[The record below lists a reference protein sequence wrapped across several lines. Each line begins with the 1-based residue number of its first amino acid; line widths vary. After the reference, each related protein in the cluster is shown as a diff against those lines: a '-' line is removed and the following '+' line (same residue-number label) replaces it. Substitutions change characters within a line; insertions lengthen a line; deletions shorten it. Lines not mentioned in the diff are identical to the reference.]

1 MRSGRY
7 LIFVFLLFLLI
18 VPHSSSEEN
27 NLQRIIQ
34 QAKEFKK
41 TGQVYFN
48 FEKIDLKL
56 LTYFISGLTGK
67 NIVLSAEVKGQIS
80 LLFPEPVSIDD
91 AWNIYTSILK
101 SRNYI
106 LVNKGSF
113 YEVIPSGFSRNITP
127 PVKPD
132 LEESEDMITYVYKFK
147 NADVTQALNVLRG
160 LKSPKGLIFSY
171 NPANIVIITDSQ
183 SNVRNLKQV
192 ISLIDTPTEG
202 MEIKVYKLRYSSSS
216 EITSALTSLFSDLAK
231 KGVQLKAYNLKS
243 QNAVVVK
250 APSYVFKEIQEIITI
265 LDQPTPHPTYRKFW
279 TIYLKNSKAEDI
291 ANVLNKLLENIRLVS
306 LKDEKKTGKTQI
318 KNLKTYTRQSTSQKA
333 DRPKVVADKASNAI
347 IIYANKTEYDAI
359 KDLVQNLDKQKKQV
373 LVTAL
378 ITEVSEQA
386 LKEIGVRWQVFG
398 SQGGAAFRGG
408 ISKEGFY
415 NILGSSN
422 FVAGVLSSSGENI
435 QVGGN
440 VLFFPDLLF
449 LFSLL
454 ERGTGFNIV
463 SSPKILTMDNI
474 EASINV
480 SQVTPFAQ
488 SVKFDVNGNPI
499 INYDYKEVGLIL
511 KVIPHISGENIVM
524 EIHQEVNE
532 VIGYEKPQIGEI
544 SYVVPITSKR
554 ELNTTITVTN
564 GKTIVL
570 GGLVSKKT
578 IKTMEGVPFFSSIP
592 IIGNLFKYRSEDLNK
607 TNLFVFLTPFIIE
620 KPEDLAKITEEHQ
633 KLSETLLKKS
643 EGKENKVD
651 SLEKKRE
658 KNIFEDYR
666 QYFGG

>member
-7 LIFVFLLFLLI
+7 LVLLLLLI
-18 VPHSSSEEN
+18 SFFIMPARSEDDS
-27 NLQRIIQ
+27 LQRIIQ
-34 QAKEFKK
+34 QAKEFKE

-67 NIVLSAEVKGQIS
+67 NIVLSADIKGQIS
-80 LLFPEPVSIDD
+80 LIFPEPVSIDD

-106 LVNKGSF
+106 LVDKGSF
-113 YEVIPSGFSRNITP
+113 YEVIPSGFSRNVTP
-127 PVKPD
+127 PVKPE
-132 LEESEDMITYVYKFK
+132 LEESEDMVTYVYKFK
-147 NADVTQALNVLRG
+147 NADVTQAVNVLRG

-171 NPANIVIITDSQ
+171 NPANIIIITDSQ
-183 SNVRNLKQV
+183 SNIKNLKQV
-192 ISLIDTPTEG
+192 ISLIDTPSEG
-202 MEIKVYKLRYSSSS
+202 MEIKVYKLKYSSSG
-216 EITSALTSLFSDLAK
+216 EIAAALTSLFSDLAK

-250 APSYVFKEIQEIITI
+250 APSYVFKEIQDIISI
-265 LDQPTPHPTYRKFW
+265 LDQPTPHPTYRRFW

-306 LKDEKKTGKTQI
+306 LKEGAKKGKTQI
-318 KNLKTYTRQSTSQKA
+318 KNLKTYTKPVSTQKT
-333 DRPKVVADKASNAI
+333 DRPKVVADKASNSI
-347 IIYANKTEYDAI
+347 IIYANKTEYEAI
-359 KDLVQNLDKQKKQV
+359 KELVQNLDKQKKQV

-415 NILGSSN
+415 NIIGSTN
-422 FVAGVLSSSGENI
+422 FVAGVLSTSGENVEI
-435 QVGGN
+435 GGN

-488 SVKFDVNGNPI
+488 SVKFDINGNPI

-511 KVIPHISGENIVM
+511 KVTPHISGDNIVM

-620 KPEDLAKITEEHQ
+620 KPEDLARITEEHQ
-633 KLSETLLKKS
+633 KLSEALLKGKKK
-643 EGKENKVD
+643 EEKAKEVEKKENKD
-651 SLEKKRE
+651 
-658 KNIFEDYR
+658 IFENYR
-666 QYFGG
+666 GYFGG

>member
-1 MRSGRY
+1 MPARSEDD
-7 LIFVFLLFLLI
+7 
-18 VPHSSSEEN
+18 S
-27 NLQRIIQ
+27 LQRIIQ
-34 QAKEFKK
+34 QAKEFKE

-67 NIVLSAEVKGQIS
+67 NIVLSADIKGQIS
-80 LLFPEPVSIDD
+80 LIFPEPVSIDD

-106 LVNKGSF
+106 LVDKGSF
-113 YEVIPSGFSRNITP
+113 YEVIPSGFSRNVTP
-127 PVKPD
+127 PVKPE
-132 LEESEDMITYVYKFK
+132 LEESEDMVTYVYKFK
-147 NADVTQALNVLRG
+147 NADVTQAVNVLRG

-171 NPANIVIITDSQ
+171 NPANIIIITDSQ
-183 SNVRNLKQV
+183 SNIKNLKQV
-192 ISLIDTPTEG
+192 ISLIDTPSEG
-202 MEIKVYKLRYSSSS
+202 MEIKVYKLKYSSSG
-216 EITSALTSLFSDLAK
+216 EIAAALTSLFSDLAK

-250 APSYVFKEIQEIITI
+250 APSYVFKEIQDIISI
-265 LDQPTPHPTYRKFW
+265 LDQPTPHPTYRRFW

-306 LKDEKKTGKTQI
+306 LKEGAKKGKTQI
-318 KNLKTYTRQSTSQKA
+318 KNLKTYTKPVSTQKT
-333 DRPKVVADKASNAI
+333 DRPKVVADKASNSI
-347 IIYANKTEYDAI
+347 IIYANKTEYEAI
-359 KDLVQNLDKQKKQV
+359 KELVQNLDKQKKQV

-415 NILGSSN
+415 NIIGSTN
-422 FVAGVLSSSGENI
+422 FVAGVLSTSGENVEI
-435 QVGGN
+435 GGN

-488 SVKFDVNGNPI
+488 SVKFDINGNPI

-511 KVIPHISGENIVM
+511 KVTPHISGDNIVM

-620 KPEDLAKITEEHQ
+620 KPEDLARITEEHQ
-633 KLSETLLKKS
+633 KLSEALLKGKKK
-643 EGKENKVD
+643 EEKAKEVEKKENKD
-651 SLEKKRE
+651 
-658 KNIFEDYR
+658 IFENYR
-666 QYFGG
+666 GYFGG

>member
-1 MRSGRY
+1 MRSGRFFTV
-7 LIFVFLLFLLI
+7 LILTVFIFL
-18 VPHSSSEEN
+18 VPLKAQEN
-27 NLQRIIQ
+27 DLERIIQ
-34 QAKEFKK
+34 QAKEFKE

-67 NIVLSAEVKGQIS
+67 NIVLSADIKGQVS
-80 LLFPEPVSIDD
+80 LIFPEPVTIDD

-106 LVNKGSF
+106 LVEKGSF
-113 YEVIPSGFSRNITP
+113 YEVIPAGFSRNVMP

-132 LEESEDMITYVYKFK
+132 PERSEDMITYVYKFK
-147 NADVTQALNVLRG
+147 NADVTQAVNVLRG

-171 NPANIVIITDSQ
+171 NPANIIIITDSQ
-183 SNVRNLKQV
+183 SNIKNLKRV
-192 ISLIDTPTEG
+192 ISLIDTPSEG
-202 MEIKVYKLRYSSSS
+202 MEIRVFKLRYSSSS
-216 EITSALTSLFSDLAK
+216 EFTSALTSIFSDLAK
-231 KGVQLKAYNLKS
+231 KGVQLKAYNMKS

-250 APSYVFKEIQEIITI
+250 APSYVFKEIEEIISI

-306 LKDEKKTGKTQI
+306 LKENAKTRKTQI
-318 KNLKTYTRQSTSQKA
+318 KNLKTFTQSVSGQKT
-333 DRPKVVADKASNAI
+333 DRPKVVADKASNSI
-347 IIYANKTEYDAI
+347 IIYANKNEYEAI
-359 KDLVQNLDKQKKQV
+359 KDLVQSLDKQKKQV

-415 NILGSSN
+415 NILGSTN
-422 FVAGVLSSSGENI
+422 FVAGVLTSSGSNVEI
-435 QVGGN
+435 GGN

-511 KVIPHISGENIVM
+511 KVTPHISGDNIVM

-633 KLSETLLKKS
+633 KLSEALLK
-643 EGKENKVD
+643 GKKPEKETKNIENK
-651 SLEKKRE
+651 EKKD
-658 KNIFEDYR
+658 IFENYR
-666 QYFGG
+666 EYFGG